1 MTLEELE
8 RQSRRDEAEE
18 HGWQTWCG
26 RTVWLVV
33 ILEPAD
39 STHSRYELV
48 RRLTPTLSI
57 RGQGGEAAA
66 PNLKPDGHSFAMP
79 PRPVWPY
86 NMGRLHR
93 DGLVSQGN
101 VRHGAQK
108 LPVHRVHVAQ
118 QTPRGRSTGLPIERQ
133 RCTRMPAIYLERV
146 LGSCSYIWHYIA
158 QTRSC
163 QTKSCFVV

>member
-8 RQSRRDEAEE
+8 RQSRREKPEE
-18 HGWQTWCG
+18 RGWQRLCG
-26 RTVWLVV
+26 RMVSLAV
-33 ILEPAD
+33 ILESAD
-39 STHSRYELV
+39 STRWLCELV

-57 RGQGGEAAA
+57 RGQGGEAAT
-66 PNLKPDGHSFAMP
+66 PDLKPSGHSPAT
-79 PRPVWPY
+79 PRRLAWPY
-86 NMGRLHR
+86 NIGRLHH

-108 LPVHRVHVAQ
+108 LPVHRVHEAQ

-146 LGSCSYIWHYIA
+146 SGSCS
-158 QTRSC
+158 
-163 QTKSCFVV
+163 

>member
-1 MTLEELE
+1 MTLNELE
-8 RQSRRDEAEE
+8 RQSRRDEPEE
-18 HGWQTWCG
+18 RDWRRSCG

-57 RGQGGEAAA
+57 RGHGGEVAT
-66 PNLKPDGHSFAMP
+66 PNLKPSGHSPAK
-79 PRPVWPY
+79 PRRLAWPY

-108 LPVHRVHVAQ
+108 LPVHRVHEAQ
-118 QTPRGRSTGLPIERQ
+118 QTPRGRSTGLPIGKQ
-133 RCTRMPAIYLERV
+133 YCTRMPAIYLERV
-146 LGSCSYIWHYIA
+146 SGSCSCLLLRTISRRH
-158 QTRSC
+158 
-163 QTKSCFVV
+163 